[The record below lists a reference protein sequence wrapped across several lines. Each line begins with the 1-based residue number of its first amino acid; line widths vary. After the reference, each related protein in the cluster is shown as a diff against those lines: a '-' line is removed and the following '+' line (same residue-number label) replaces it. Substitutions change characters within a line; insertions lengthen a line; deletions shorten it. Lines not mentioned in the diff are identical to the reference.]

1 MFDKEENE
9 FNKNNELYIVEHP
22 IKYIPIVQVVV
33 NIDFDYTPI
42 KIIDDD
48 VYISAINKYMNKSTS
63 VLAIEYN
70 VNILDNIA
78 DIVQDCVE
86 DVDID
91 YDVIICGKKHKK
103 KTDA

>member
-1 MFDKEENE
+1 MFDKEETE
-9 FNKNNELYIVEHP
+9 FNNNNNESHL
-22 IKYIPIVQVVV
+22 
-33 NIDFDYTPI
+33 
-42 KIIDDD
+42 
-48 VYISAINKYMNKSTS
+48 
-63 VLAIEYN
+63 
-70 VNILDNIA
+70 LDNIA